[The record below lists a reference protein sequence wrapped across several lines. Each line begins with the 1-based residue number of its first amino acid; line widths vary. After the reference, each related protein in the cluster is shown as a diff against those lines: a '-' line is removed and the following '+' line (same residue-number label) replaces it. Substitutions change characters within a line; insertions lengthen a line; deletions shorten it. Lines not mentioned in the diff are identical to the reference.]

1 MAAIILSFEQ
11 AHAFDV
17 DDKRREWAEIE
28 AGYFFDDVTKAQ
40 RTAFV
45 NVTASAALH
54 HGHGSQAHSA
64 AIDLARRQWAAD
76 TKDARELFAETV
88 EWFMRHRELST
99 DLDDRWTAL
108 QDRDLYQIAA
118 E

>member
-1 MAAIILSFEQ
+1 MTAIILSFEQ
-11 AHAFDV
+11 AHAFDM

-40 RTAFV
+40 RAAFIG
-45 NVTASAALH
+45 VTAMAALH
-54 HGHGSQAHSA
+54 HGHGSEAHCA
-64 AIDLARRQWAAD
+64 AIDLAKRQWADD
-76 TKDARELFAETV
+76 TKDARALFAETV
-88 EWFMRHRELST
+88 EWFMNHRELST